1 MDSNDR
7 TNVRSQAISL
17 PLPKSFDGTAASW
30 KLWSQRFDRFYYAT
44 QFHQKDRQEQVS
56 VYLYAMGE
64 PADDLLMVL
73 QIDESKI
80 TYQELKGKLDQHFG
94 DRKNV
99 IVERAKFNQRKQKPG
114 EPIDNFIQDLH
125 KLAAECE
132 FGNLKEELIRDR
144 VVVGVL
150 SDSLSEELQAKPKLT
165 LSLAIQISRQA
176 EARLES
182 QPLLRDT
189 PTVHALNQREQVK
202 QKSPNFKDPTVP
214 SSTAQHPSQTCN
226 YCGRERHSCYQC
238 PARNTTCALC

>member
-44 QFHQKDRQEQVS
+44 QLHQKDRQEQVS

-94 DRKNV
+94 DRQNV
-99 IVERAKFNQRKQKPG
+99 TVERAKFNQRKQK
-114 EPIDNFIQDLH
+114 N
-125 KLAAECE
+125 
-132 FGNLKEELIRDR
+132 
-144 VVVGVL
+144 
-150 SDSLSEELQAKPKLT
+150 
-165 LSLAIQISRQA
+165 
-176 EARLES
+176 LES
-182 QPLLRDT
+182 QLTILYKIFISLLQNVNLGISKKNSFVT
-189 PTVHALNQREQVK
+189 EL
-202 QKSPNFKDPTVP
+202 
-214 SSTAQHPSQTCN
+214 
-226 YCGRERHSCYQC
+226 
-238 PARNTTCALC
+238 

>member
-7 TNVRSQAISL
+7 SNVRSQAISL

-44 QFHQKDRQEQVS
+44 QLHQKDRQEQVS
-56 VYLYAMGE
+56 VCLYAMGE

-132 FGNLKEELIRDR
+132 YGNLKEELIRDR
-144 VVVGVL
+144 IVVGVL

-182 QPLLRDT
+182 
-189 PTVHALNQREQVK
+189 
-202 QKSPNFKDPTVP
+202 
-214 SSTAQHPSQTCN
+214 
-226 YCGRERHSCYQC
+226 SC
-238 PARNTTCALC
+238 